1 MSKGGAHR
9 SAGERSS
16 ELDMDAAL
24 LEALAAV
31 EARERGEDPAEI
43 ELEFDVPEPAP
54 VAPRTAGAVDGFKG
68 PERQREPTGP
78 DPAEELVRLRVRLEE
93 AQAAARRAEQDV
105 RRAEEQRTLLEGQVQ
120 EVRAAHEVLSADF
133 ERLRARGRKD
143 AEEAE
148 RRGEERALHALLD
161 TFDNVERARVHA
173 ADVAGPLAEGL
184 RMVSETLRRQ
194 VARLGLERVVAGR
207 GTPFDP
213 EVHEALVH
221 MDAPDV
227 LEGAVVDEILAGFR
241 LRGRLF
247 RAARVSVAA
256 ARVTE
261 PTQNG

>member
-1 MSKGGAHR
+1 MSNGGAQR
-9 SAGERSS
+9 GAAGESS
-16 ELDMDAAL
+16 ELDIDAAL
-24 LEALAAV
+24 REALAAV
-31 EARERGEDPAEI
+31 EARARGEDPSAEVSV
-43 ELEFDVPEPAP
+43 ELEVDFEAPSPAAQPTEPRRAS
-54 VAPRTAGAVDGFKG
+54 RTA
-68 PERQREPTGP
+68 GP
-78 DPAEELVRLRVRLEE
+78 DPAEELVRLRVRLDE
-93 AQAAARRAEQDV
+93 AQTTARRAEQDA
-105 RRAEEQRTLLEGQVQ
+105 RRAEEQRGLVEGQLQ
-120 EVRAAHEVLSADF
+120 EARTAHDMLAADF
-133 ERLRARGRKD
+133 ERVRARARKD

-148 RRGEERALHALLD
+148 RRGEERALHVLLD
-161 TFDNVERARVHA
+161 TFDNVERARLHA
-173 ADVAGPLAEGL
+173 SDATGPLAEGIRL
-184 RMVSETLRRQ
+184 VSEHLRRQ